1 MNSGLF
7 CLLHKEPGPARTAPS
22 VDCVSRIHLIKDNS
36 LIKIIGA
43 LFLERLFPHSI
54 ICKEFLN
61 LVFLLCLTKLSSV
74 VAENTDSCPSA

>member
-1 MNSGLF
+1 MNTGLF
-7 CLLHKEPGPARTAPS
+7 CLLHKESGPARTAPS

-61 LVFLLCLTKLSSV
+61 LVFHCFSFEFASKEYVHFKFL
-74 VAENTDSCPSA
+74 DI